1 MDDASRR
8 GRARS
13 KSAKLV
19 DEACAFA
26 YLARTMTRHFFAL
39 LALLTGLA
47 AFGSPAQAS
56 LAEALACDSSIAAAV
71 GDEAAGGE
79 SAAVQPA
86 PATLSATRAVAAPER
101 RPATPE
107 ALRLP
112 VLMGI
117 ERAYE

>member
-1 MDDASRR
+1 
-8 GRARS
+8 
-13 KSAKLV
+13 
-19 DEACAFA
+19 
-26 YLARTMTRHFFAL
+26 MTRHLLAL

-56 LAEALACDSSIAAAV
+56 MASSLAEALACDSSITAAA
-71 GDEAAGGE
+71 GEEASGGEAA
-79 SAAVQPA
+79 PA
-86 PATLSATRAVAAPER
+86 QSVPATIRATRKAEVPER
-101 RPATPE
+101 RPAVPP